1 VPPPP
6 LTTLPEADARR
17 VLLLRAHEAE
27 PDNPRWTEDDR
38 RWATRAAVDDPAAR
52 AGPAAWL
59 AARAQHALQ
68 RLGPRDAAAQRLLQR
83 PVWPAWPLPVALG
96 AAFVTGVALDS
107 AGRVAGLPGIDLLA
121 PPWLG
126 LLAWNLGVCLLWLW
140 GWRGGTGRA
149 GGASTVP
156 WPARLLQRLAAS
168 RLGRLGRRWLG
179 GPAGGAAGGAVWRR
193 FAADWAAAAAPALR
207 ARALMLAH
215 GAAAALALGMVAGL
229 YLRGLVLDLRVA
241 WQSTFLGPEAV
252 HALLATLLAPAAGL
266 TGLAVPDAATV
277 AALRV
282 APGQPLPASAASAAV
297 WLHLWAATLALM
309 VVLPRAALALA
320 AGLQARRRAAAV
332 ALPLDAPDLQRLLL
346 ARGAGA
352 PGGAVTVRAWPQTA
366 AQAARQPR
374 LLALLE
380 TVLGPGTRLVMQ
392 PPLAYGV
399 PAPGAE
405 AEPGRWELL
414 LVDLATTPET
424 EVHGQALR
432 ALAAAGAP
440 VLLLADEAAFAQRF
454 AHLPERRAQRRA
466 VWHTLAVD
474 HGAAFAALPLGDD
487 APLPPDA
494 ASRLADA
501 MRGV

>member
-1 VPPPP
+1 MPPPP

-38 RWATRAAVDDPAAR
+38 RWATRAAADDPAAR
-52 AGPAAWL
+52 TGPAAWL

-68 RLGPRDAAAQRLLQR
+68 RLAPRDAAAQRLLQG
-83 PVWPAWPLPVALG
+83 PVWPAWPLAAVLAGAFAAGLALE
-96 AAFVTGVALDS
+96 S
-107 AGRVAGLPGIDLLA
+107 AGRVAGVPGIDLLA

-126 LLAWNLGVCLLWLW
+126 LMAWNLGVGLLWLW
-140 GWRGGTGRA
+140 ARRGRA
-149 GGASTVP
+149 GRAPAGA
-156 WPARLLQRLAAS
+156 WPVRLLQRLADS
-168 RLGRLGRRWLG
+168 RLVRLGRRWLG
-179 GPAGGAAGGAVWRR
+179 APAGAGGAAGGAVWRR
-193 FAADWAAAAAPALR
+193 FAADWAVAAAPALQ

-215 GAAAALALGMVAGL
+215 GAAAALALGMIAGL
-229 YLRGLVLDLRVA
+229 YLRGLVLELRAA
-241 WQSTFLGPEAV
+241 WQSTFLDPEVV
-252 HALLATLLAPAAGL
+252 HALLATLLAPAAAL

-282 APGQPLPASAASAAV
+282 APGQPLPAAVPSAAV
-297 WLHLWAATLALM
+297 WMHLWAVTLALG
-309 VVLPRAALALA
+309 VVLPRMALALA
-320 AGLQARRRAAAV
+320 AGLRARRHAAAV
-332 ALPLDAPDLQRLLL
+332 ALPLDAPDLRRLLL

-352 PGGAVTVRAWPQTA
+352 PGGAATVQAWPQTA

-380 TVLGPGTRLVMQ
+380 AALGPGTRLVVR
-392 PPLAYGV
+392 PPLAYGAP
-399 PAPGAE
+399 PAPGD

-414 LVDLATTPET
+414 LVDLATTPEA
-424 EVHGQALR
+424 EVHGHALR
-432 ALAAAGAP
+432 TLAAGGAP

-454 AHLPERRAQRRA
+454 AHLPERLAQRRA
-466 VWHTLAVD
+466 AWRALAAD
-474 HGAAFAALPLGDD
+474 HGAAFAALPLDED

-501 MRGV
+501 MLGV